1 MLKNLKVRAKLAL
14 VFALVLLLFLGS
26 CVIYI
31 TRFSQSND
39 MMTGFKNGPYDE
51 NELAWQMANTFDS
64 IECQLYRITTLTDLN
79 GVEAGVSVI
88 TYGFDKITSQLELLK
103 TTYGLS
109 ESSAGAI
116 GSTLEEMK
124 PISDRVILMARENS
138 RQGREAAQGMIESQ
152 LSPLLS
158 YMSGLLARA
167 RHECTVAAEEYMAES
182 ERSYHNVI
190 YFAVSV
196 SVVILAVTVVLLLLL
211 TKSITRPLRQ
221 ITVEAGR
228 LAGGELDIQVD
239 YESRDEMGQL
249 AQAFRTMSGNLRS
262 YIDEIKWALGE
273 IAEGRLDVERRIDFQ
288 GEFVELAS
296 ALNDCIESFSAA
308 LRNIQTA
315 ALQVNSGSEQVSGGA
330 QALAQ
335 GATEQASAVQQLAA
349 SITQISDQVKYNAEN
364 AEDADKLVAG
374 VGSEIISSNAQMEA
388 MIKAMAEIS
397 ESSNKISN
405 IIKTIDNIAFQTN
418 ILALNA
424 AVEAARAG
432 DAGKGFAVVAD
443 EVRNLASKSA
453 DAANDTTSLIAASI
467 AAVENGTQVAS
478 STAKSLENVVKSTKN
493 VVDKMTLI
501 KQASSEQAEAIAQ
514 VTKGVDQISMV
525 VQQNSATA
533 EESAAT
539 SEELSGQARMLN
551 EMVNKFRLTAAKD
564 APEVHEPLDEDEP
577 EAEEE
582 D

>member
-1 MLKNLKVRAKLAL
+1 MLRNLKVRAKLAL

-39 MMTGFKNGPYDE
+39 RMTGFKTGPYDE

-79 GVEAGVSVI
+79 GVEAGISVI
-88 TYGFDKITSQLELLK
+88 VYGFDKIENQLGQLK
-103 TTYGLS
+103 NTYGLS
-109 ESSAGAI
+109 ETAANAI
-116 GSTLEEMK
+116 ATTLEEMK

-138 RQGREAAQGMIESQ
+138 RQGREAAQGMLEEK
-152 LSPLLS
+152 LAPLLS

-167 RHECTVAAEEYMAES
+167 RHECTVSAEEYMAES
-182 ERSYHNVI
+182 QRSYHNVI

-196 SVVILAVTVVLLLLL
+196 SVIILLVTIALLIILNKAI
-211 TKSITRPLRQ
+211 TKPLRQ
-221 ITVEAGR
+221 ITAEADR
-228 LAGGELDIQVD
+228 LARGELDITVE
-239 YESRDEMGQL
+239 YESKDEMGQL
-249 AQAFRTMSGNLRS
+249 AQAFRSMSCNLRS
-262 YIDEIKWALGE
+262 YIDEIKWAMGE
-273 IAEGRLDVERRIDFQ
+273 IAEGRLDVERRIEFQ
-288 GEFVELAS
+288 GEFVELAG
-296 ALNDCIESFSAA
+296 ALNDCINSFSAA

-349 SITQISDQVKYNAEN
+349 SITQISDQVKYNADN
-364 AEDADKLVAG
+364 AEEADKLVAS
-374 VGSEIISSNAQMEA
+374 VGNEIISSNAQMEA
-388 MIKAMAEIS
+388 MINAMAEIS
-397 ESSNKISN
+397 QSSNKISN

-478 STAKSLENVVKSTKN
+478 GTAQSLENVVKSTRN
-493 VVDKMTLI
+493 VVDKMKLI
-501 KQASSEQAEAIAQ
+501 KQASSEQAEAILQ

-539 SEELSGQARMLN
+539 SEQLSGQARMLN
-551 EMVNKFRLTAAKD
+551 EMVNRFQLVPQAD
-564 APEVHEPLDEDEP
+564 APVETPPADTEDQETDE
-577 EAEEE
+577 
-582 D
+582 